1 MNGKVRR
8 TTEYLGHMLEP
19 IHRIDAYMTG
29 LDRWAFD
36 TDTRSTS
43 LTQRT
48 SVLIRHG

>member
-8 TTEYLGHMLEP
+8 TTEYLDHMLEA
-19 IHRIDAYMTG
+19 IHRIDAYVTG

-43 LTQRT
+43 STQRT
-48 SVLIRHG
+48 SVLARYV